1 MALERLCYAAS
12 SYGGEQLMSY
22 DTDAQAYI
30 TAVESA
36 DTQALEL
43 GVKNAIN
50 AFVVGCK
57 ADGIWSAIKASC
69 IMAGA
74 RTLDGALTP
83 LVGPAPTNVG
93 SNFVSGDYDRKT
105 GLKADG
111 GTSGKYLDSNV
122 DGATNSQDNFHMSV
136 FMTEPR
142 GAGTGSLIGNGNSA
156 SGTWRIG
163 GNNADQWIVR
173 VHSNSAVTLSGTSQ
187 TQLGFV
193 GVSRAI
199 GSSFDFRR
207 NNGTTSHN
215 ISSQAPLTGSGFVFA
230 ARDFSNRSSARL
242 PWYSIGESLD
252 LALLDARLATLMTAL
267 GDDVTYATSSLRRNH
282 AFIGVAF

>member
-1 MALERLCYAAS
+1 
-12 SYGGEQLMSY
+12 MSY

-74 RTLDGALTP
+74 RTRLGAMTP
-83 LVGPAPTNVG
+83 LVGPAPT
-93 SNFVSGDYDRKT
+93 SFNFVDADYDRKT
-105 GLKADG
+105 GLVGDGSSRRLGSNRAADLQPVDSYHLSAWQTVG
-111 GTSGKYLDSNV
+111 STISGASTSLLGDTSGATT
-122 DGATNSQDNFHMSV
+122 GATIIAF
-136 FMTEPR
+136 
-142 GAGTGSLIGNGNSA
+142 SA
-156 SGTWRIG
+156 AG
-163 GNNADQWIVR
+163 GNAFLGRNRNSSAQT
-173 VHSNSAVTLSGTSQ
+173 HSTANRLTT
-187 TQLGFV
+187 GFF
-193 GVSRAI
+193 GNNR
-199 GSSFDFRR
+199 SS
-207 NNGTTSHN
+207 
-215 ISSQAPLTGSGFVFA
+215 GSGFELRAGGSTQSFSLSSQTPSPTRTVGVFA
-230 ARDFSNRSSARL
+230 RDTSFLTNARL
-242 PWYSIGESLD
+242 SWYSIGESLD

-267 GDDVTYATSSLRRNH
+267 GDDATYATSSLRRNH